1 MVIEI
6 DGYETIIHKETKIIE
21 TAVVTGSVEMKG
33 KSSVWFNAVVR
44 GDRDKI
50 VIGEYTNIQDCSVVH
65 TSMGYPTIIG
75 DYVVVGHN
83 SNLHGCLIGDNS
95 LIGTGAILLDGC
107 EIGKNCIIAAGTLVP
122 PGKKVPPNSVIMG
135 NPCIIKRQTT
145 EDEIKEIKETC
156 IRYYEK
162 ITKFY

>member
-1 MVIEI
+1 MVFVI
-6 DGYETIIHKETKIIE
+6 DGYETIIHRETKIVE
-21 TAVVTGSVEMKG
+21 TAVVTGAVEMKR

-65 TSMGYPTIIG
+65 TSVGFPTIIG

-83 SNLHGCLIGDNS
+83 ANLHGCIIGDNT
-95 LIGTGAILLDGC
+95 LIGIGAILLDGC
-107 EIGKNCIIAAGTLVP
+107 EIGKNCMIAAGTLVP
-122 PGKKVPPNSVIMG
+122 PGMKISPNSVVMG
-135 NPCIIKRQTT
+135 NPCTIKRQTT
-145 EDEIKEIKETC
+145 EAEIEKIKETS
-156 IRYYEK
+156 IRYYEN

>member
-6 DGYETIIHKETKIIE
+6 EGYESKIHKETKIVE
-21 TAVVTGSVEMKG
+21 TAVVIGTVEMKR

-44 GDRDKI
+44 GDIDKI

-65 TSMGYPTIIG
+65 TSMGFPTIIG

-83 SNLHGCLIGDNS
+83 ANLHGCTIGNNTLIG
-95 LIGTGAILLDGC
+95 IGAILLDGC
-107 EIGKNCIIAAGTLVP
+107 EIGDNCMIAAGTLVP
-122 PGKKVPPNSVIMG
+122 PGKKIPPNSMVMG
-135 NPCIIKRQTT
+135 NPCSIKRQTT
-145 EDEIKEIKETC
+145 EAELEKIRVTC
-156 IRYYEK
+156 IRYYDK